1 MSVANCI
8 HVEIEKMMI
17 KEDVPFNEAEEDFM
31 MAIRKVLATLLIK
44 SSYNSL
50 LKQTLDAPIL
60 TEFGHT

>member
-1 MSVANCI
+1 
-8 HVEIEKMMI
+8 MI

-50 LKQTLDAPIL
+50 PKQTLGAPIL